1 MSKKLWFSIFGI
13 TQSIYNY
20 DDKEIS
26 ITIYLWNWL
35 GLHIYTHQ
43 LTNTLCVAPFWVQH
57 GFIDTGRRVSRK
69 SIMEVPD
76 KIISVVFWEGHEC
89 AAHHNELNLV
99 HIMAELPQ
107 LETLIDLAEW

>member
-1 MSKKLWFSIFGI
+1 
-13 TQSIYNY
+13 
-20 DDKEIS
+20 
-26 ITIYLWNWL
+26 
-35 GLHIYTHQ
+35 
-43 LTNTLCVAPFWVQH
+43 
-57 GFIDTGRRVSRK
+57 
-69 SIMEVPD
+69 MEVPD